1 MYDKNSYCKPKQ
13 LRYSAHMNITETTLA
28 KLAAKAEKAEYPH
41 LREFL
46 LEHIEVARRSRWIVA
61 YCSSN
66 RGKRE
71 YYIVK
76 TACEIGV
83 SGTAL
88 ARFSTRPEAQALCEA
103 HNSNLK

>member
-1 MYDKNSYCKPKQ
+1 MTQ
-13 LRYSAHMNITETTLA
+13 LLLANPSRLANLTHMNITETTLA
-28 KLAAKAEKAEYPH
+28 KLAAKAEKAKYPH
-41 LREFL
+41 LRKFL

-76 TACEIGV
+76 TACQIGV

-88 ARFSTRPEAQALCEA
+88 ARFSTRPEAQTLCEV